1 MNITIP
7 QGTPEYAVDA
17 VGMQVNAWGTKL
29 ILGSHRA
36 DGNTMDAKLVA
47 ALSPQ
52 TTKALLLVLK
62 RQVEY
67 FEQKWGPI
75 NLPTEV
81 LHNLGEEVG

>member
-1 MNITIP
+1 MNINIP
-7 QGTPEYAVDA
+7 NGTPEYAVDA
-17 VGMQVNAWGTKL
+17 VAAQTNAWGSKVL
-29 ILGSHRA
+29 LGSQRS
-36 DGNTMDAKLVA
+36 DGNTMDVKVVA
-47 ALSPQ
+47 AVSPQ
-52 TTKALLLVLK
+52 TMKALSLVLK